1 VIELQELHKSFGKGR
16 VVALRGASFT
26 ARDGEITGLL
36 GPNGA
41 GKTTTLRVLGTV
53 LAADRGRALVDGL
66 DAAAEPLEVRARLGM
81 LPHAPGLYPRL
92 TPREHIR
99 YFGQL
104 HGLQGAELRRREDE
118 LVRLLEMGEEA
129 DRRVEGFSQ
138 GQRLRVA
145 IARALVHGPHNVV
158 LDEPT
163 AGLDVQGTRAMRRLI
178 TRLKE
183 EGHCVLFSSH
193 VMQEVSALCDRVVVM
208 ARGAVVADGTLEELR
223 RRTGRDDVED
233 AYVAAIGSPEVLA

>member
-1 VIELQELHKSFGKGR
+1 MIELQELHKSFGKGR